1 MYVKLYRIA
10 HSFSHAR
17 ARPQVVL
24 TGGKTRADIARAWA
38 ILKIVVDKFLARNT
52 PGCAELTHSEIVQL
66 QINNKKLKRM

>member
-1 MYVKLYRIA
+1 
-10 HSFSHAR
+10 
-17 ARPQVVL
+17 VVL

-66 QINNKKLKRM
+66 NINNKKLKRM